1 MSTSLP
7 YIAVRCTPERIAKVK
22 RIANA
27 CGMSMSQWVGSI
39 LDQAIP
45 MSEKAMRAALMGEAA
60 QAEFL
65 GNLRAMAEAAGV
77 AVDELTDEKM
87 KD

>member
-1 MSTSLP
+1 
-7 YIAVRCTPERIAKVK
+7 
-22 RIANA
+22 
-27 CGMSMSQWVGSI
+27 
-39 LDQAIP
+39 

-77 AVDELTDEKM
+77 AVNELTDEKT